1 MGAGG
6 ADVGAGEDGFPSP
19 GAVVG
24 AFAGSDAVVG
34 AVVGAVDAPPP
45 PPPPPAAW
53 AVQPVTASAT
63 AAVAR
68 TALRM
73 AEERFMVAPRE
84 KNCVHRDA
92 SRAPAVAHV
101 CEQALML

>member
-1 MGAGG
+1 MAGADVGG

-19 GAVVG
+19 DVAVG
-24 AFAGSDAVVG
+24 T
-34 AVVGAVDAPPP
+34 VVGAVDA

-84 KNCVHRDA
+84 MNCVHRDA
-92 SRAPAVAHV
+92 SRAPVVAHL